1 MDSQLFNIKTLAQRW
16 GVHPV
21 TVRKMAKR
29 GEIKYF
35 RVGDEFRF
43 TQQAIMEHEGWNQE
57 SLNSD
62 NTAGDTS
69 LSGTSQ

>member
-57 SLNSD
+57 
-62 NTAGDTS
+62 
-69 LSGTSQ
+69 

>member
-1 MDSQLFNIKTLAQRW
+1 MDSGLFNIKTLAQRW

-21 TVRKMAKR
+21 TVRRMAKR
-29 GEIKYF
+29 GEIKF
-35 RVGDEFRF
+35 FKVGDEFRF
-43 TQQAIMEHEGWNQE
+43 TKQAIMEHEQWNLEQ
-57 SLNSD
+57 SNSD